1 MFKIEE
7 EQLEN
12 NASPARGTALREEIV
27 SQAEEGEEKEDNTV
41 YLTAESDQIMPES
54 SIRANSVEF
63 NREFKKLYDSTFQ
76 VLFRVAFRVTNS
88 SEAAE
93 DLCQES
99 FFRLY
104 EKNMVFPNPDEAKYW
119 LIRVV
124 KNAALNYAKRKDRER
139 RAYQRAFRE
148 DHRQEETGE
157 GLLVKKETSE
167 EIQNALDKLPEN
179 LRMVLI
185 LKEYAEMNY
194 KEIGRVLG
202 ISEGNVKVRVFRA
215 RERLAALLADNLK
228 QE

>member
-1 MFKIEE
+1 MFKVVE

-12 NASPARGTALREEIV
+12 DAKTPGVAMGSEL
-27 SQAEEGEEKEDNTV
+27 
-41 YLTAESDQIMPES
+41 
-54 SIRANSVEF
+54 
-63 NREFKKLYDSTFQ
+63 EFKRLYDSTFP
-76 VLFRVAFRVTNS
+76 VLFRVAYRVTNNR
-88 SEAAE
+88 EAAE

-104 EKNMVFPNPDEAKYW
+104 EKNMVFPNPEEAKYW

-124 KNAALNYAKRKDRER
+124 KNASLNYAKRKDRER
-139 RAYQRAFRE
+139 KAYQRAFKE
-148 DHRQEETGE
+148 DIRQEETGE

-167 EIQNALDKLPEN
+167 EIQKALEKLPEN

-215 RERLAALLADNLK
+215 RERLAVLLQGGTNVS
-228 QE
+228 

>member
-1 MFKIEE
+1 MFNSIEE
-7 EQLEN
+7 Q
-12 NASPARGTALREEIV
+12 
-27 SQAEEGEEKEDNTV
+27 QEDN
-41 YLTAESDQIMPES
+41 
-54 SIRANSVEF
+54 ANIDSAKTGAASELRPVDY
-63 NREFKKLYDSTFQ
+63 NREFKRLYDSTFQ
-76 VLFRVAFRVTNS
+76 VLFRVAYRVTNN

-104 EKNMVFPNPDEAKYW
+104 EKNMVFPNPEEAKYW

-124 KNAALNYAKRKDRER
+124 KNAALNYAKRKERER
-139 RAYQRAFRE
+139 KAYQRAFRE

-167 EIQNALDKLPEN
+167 EVKTALDKLPEN

-215 RERLAALLADNLK
+215 RERLAVLLADAEQAAAKGGANVS
-228 QE
+228 